1 MLKNEGIMSTQE
13 PAPEETP
20 IKSSPETGGGESNLG
35 LIAYILFALG
45 PFTGGLGSLA
55 GVVVAYLQRDE
66 TRGSWKESH
75 FTWLIRTFWIGL
87 LFGIISGLLAV
98 IGIGIVLGIAV
109 FIWYVIRLVQGWQ
122 AWSAQ
127 RPVTKP
133 ESWLFT

>member
-1 MLKNEGIMSTQE
+1 MSTQE
-13 PAPEETP
+13 PAPQQTP
-20 IKSSPETGGGESNLG
+20 PTSGGSESNLG
-35 LIAYILFALG
+35 LIAYILYALG

-66 TRGSWKESH
+66 NRGSWKESH

-98 IGIGIVLGIAV
+98 IGVGVILGIAV

-122 AWSAQ
+122 AWSGL
-127 RPVTKP
+127 
-133 ESWLFT
+133 ES